1 MQWDTGPLAGP
12 DGDDWRVPVSELEAR
27 QNSFRASLRSA
38 AMAGAWVA
46 DPVDLYWLA
55 GNRQSGGLWVPAEDA
70 GGEVTQFVRASL
82 ERARF
87 ESGEDDS
94 PHQLVAH
101 PSFKVLAE
109 DLRARGASGA
119 PALQL
124 GRMPASDAAFVGSM
138 LAELGGSSGAGG
150 AAGAGG
156 GGEDCT
162 QLLWDLREVKS
173 DWEIERMRES
183 GEVQRWMFEAI
194 DSLGCEGVSEL
205 ELAAAADEVSRA
217 AGFAGHIRMRKWPMD
232 CERVVIAS
240 GRAGAVPT
248 FFDSAV
254 GATGPHPLAALG
266 AGFKRITTGEPV
278 LVDIVHV
285 HRGYVADMTRMFS
298 VGPLDTVWEQRLA
311 DMVEI
316 ALTVRESLGRGDDC
330 STAWDEGS
338 DLATQMGH
346 GEHLMGMGVDQ
357 AAFLGHSIGLELDET
372 PVVAAPFTRPLAVG
386 GTMAIEPKVIHPDG
400 AIGVEDCWV
409 KTDDGMSCLSSG
421 ENFPLW
427 TEW

>member
-12 DGDDWRVPVSELEAR
+12 DGDDWRVPVSELQAR
-27 QNSFRASLRSA
+27 QHSFRAALRSA
-38 AMAGAWVA
+38 GLAGAWVN
-46 DPVDLYWLA
+46 DPVDMYWLA
-55 GNRQSGGLWVPAEDA
+55 GNRQNGGLWVPAEDA

-87 ESGEDDS
+87 EAGGDDA

-101 PSFKVLAE
+101 PKMKALAGE
-109 DLRARGASGA
+109 LRALGASGA

-124 GRMPASDAAFVGSM
+124 GRMPASDATFVASM
-138 LAELGGSSGAGG
+138 LAELGG
-150 AAGAGG
+150 

-162 QLLWDLREVKS
+162 SLLWDLREVKS

-194 DSLGCEGVSEL
+194 DAMGCEGVSEL
-205 ELAAAADEVSRA
+205 ELAAAADEVRRA

-266 AGFKRITTGEPV
+266 AGFKRIAAGEPV

-298 VGPLDTVWEQRLA
+298 VGPLDTVWEERLA

-330 STAWDEGS
+330 STAWGEGS
-338 DLATQMGH
+338 ELATQMGH

-372 PVVAAPFTRPLAVG
+372 PVVAAPFNRPLEVG

-409 KTDDGMSCLSSG
+409 RTEDGMSCLSSG
-421 ENFPLW
+421 EDFPLW